1 MTLSLS
7 REATLNLAGIPA
19 NKNQILPQLMPDP
32 EFSYCYD
39 GQRGIYV
46 NGLQPQ
52 INSSITGR
60 VGVVAKPKSARRKK
74 DDKSVYLV
82 PAVDKALE
90 ILALLRTEGREMN
103 LAEIS
108 KATGSHKSSVQRLMT
123 TLNHH
128 GFVKRDDVTKRYA
141 LGIALAE
148 YGRVALNNLDIRQ
161 LAKPY
166 LQALVDYS
174 GETAVLA
181 IMNDTKMVM
190 IDKREPPSQ
199 IRASPFIGLRFPA
212 TATSNGKA
220 LLAWLPEDR
229 VAEIIQIEGLP
240 AATRHS
246 ITKHAA
252 YRADLAATRERGY
265 AIDREEF
272 QEGVSGVS
280 APVFSPKG
288 KVIATISLAAPAFR
302 MTAESIRKYGEKCV
316 EMAAQLSEQLR

>member
-1 MTLSLS
+1 MAAKS
-7 REATLNLAGIPA
+7 
-19 NKNQILPQLMPDP
+19 KN
-32 EFSYCYD
+32 
-39 GQRGIYV
+39 
-46 NGLQPQ
+46 
-52 INSSITGR
+52 
-60 VGVVAKPKSARRKK
+60 ARRKK
-74 DDKSVYLV
+74 PGKSVYLV

-90 ILALLRTEGREMN
+90 ILAMLRAEGREMN
-103 LAEIS
+103 LADIS

-123 TLNHH
+123 TLCHH
-128 GFVKRDDVTKRYA
+128 GFVKRDEVTKRYA

-220 LLAWLPEDR
+220 LLAWLPEER
-229 VAEIIQIEGLP
+229 VNEIMRIEGLP
-240 AATRHS
+240 APTKNS
-246 ITKHAA
+246 IIKPSV
-252 YRADLAATRERGY
+252 YKADLAAARERGY

-288 KVIATISLAAPAFR
+288 QVIATISLAAPAFR
-302 MTAESIRKYGEKCV
+302 MTEESVRKYGEKCV
-316 EMAAQLSEQLR
+316 EVAAQLSAQLL

>member
-1 MTLSLS
+1 
-7 REATLNLAGIPA
+7 
-19 NKNQILPQLMPDP
+19 
-32 EFSYCYD
+32 
-39 GQRGIYV
+39 
-46 NGLQPQ
+46 
-52 INSSITGR
+52 
-60 VGVVAKPKSARRKK
+60 VVVKSKDARTKK
-74 DDKSVYLV
+74 TEKSVYLV
-82 PAVDKALE
+82 PAVDRALE

-108 KATGSHKSSVQRLMT
+108 KATGSHKSSVQRLMM

-128 GFVKRDDVTKRYA
+128 GFVKRDEITKRYA

-148 YGRVALNNLDIRQ
+148 YGRIALNNLDIRQ

-174 GETAVLA
+174 GETAVIA
-181 IMNDTKMVM
+181 ILNGTKMVM

-199 IRASPFIGLRFPA
+199 IRASPFIGMRFPA

-220 LLAWLPEDR
+220 LLAWLPEER
-229 VAEIIQIEGLP
+229 VSEIMQIEGLP
-240 AATRHS
+240 AITRQS
-246 ITKHAA
+246 ITKPAA

-265 AIDREEF
+265 AVDREEF

-288 KVIATISLAAPAFR
+288 QIIATISIAAPAFR
-302 MTAESIRKYGEKCV
+302 MTEESIRKYGEKCV
-316 EMAAQLSEQLR
+316 EVAAQLSAQLR